1 MEISA
6 RYVAVGL
13 FTVLVVMAGFGY
25 VFWKTKAG
33 FDRATALYDIYFDAP
48 VSGLTMA
55 GEVQF
60 NGIKVGQIKEIAV
73 VPDRPDKVRVRVEI
87 DEKTP
92 VRQDSVAKLEP
103 KGITGVTFVQI
114 LGGSVDSPS
123 LAATSERP
131 VPVIPSVRSEMA
143 ELFSS
148 APRLLER
155 AIEVMEN
162 LNEVLGPDN
171 RQALRETLANV
182 RDLSATLASQRGAI
196 ADTIDDASVAARNFA
211 AASGRLDEIFSRAE
225 STFEKADSAM
235 ASARETFERAGV
247 FIDQDLAQAARSF
260 RELAENIN
268 SAVDEASPGLAA
280 FSNEGLANLNR
291 LLRDASQLAASLER
305 LAWRIESD
313 PQSLFFGVRVPEEEL
328 R

>member
-13 FTVLVVMAGFGY
+13 FAVLMVMAGFGY

-33 FDRATALYDIYFDAP
+33 FDHTTTLYDIYFDAP

-73 VPDRPDKVRVRVEI
+73 VPDQPGKVRVRVEI
-87 DEKTP
+87 DAKTP
-92 VRQDSVAKLEP
+92 VRQNSVAKIEP

-123 LAATSERP
+123 LTPAKEKEVA
-131 VPVIPSVRSEMA
+131 VIPSMRSELA
-143 ELFSS
+143 ELFTS

-162 LNEVLGPDN
+162 LNAVLSPDN
-171 RQALRETLANV
+171 RQALSETLANV
-182 RDLSATLASQRGAI
+182 RDLSATLAAQRGAI
-196 ADTIDDASVAARNFA
+196 ADTIDDASIAARNFA

-225 STFEKADSAM
+225 STFDKAHT
-235 ASARETFERAGV
+235 ASASAGGTCDRAGV
-247 FIDQDLAQAARSF
+247 FIDEDLSQAARSF

-268 SAVDEASPGLAA
+268 SAVGEASPGLAA

>member
-33 FDRATALYDIYFDAP
+33 FDRSTALYDIYFDAP

-73 VPDRPDKVRVRVEI
+73 VSDRPDKVRVRVEI
-87 DEKTP
+87 DENTP
-92 VRQDSVAKLEP
+92 VRKDSVAKLEP

-114 LGGSVDSPS
+114 LGGSVESPP
-123 LAATSERP
+123 LTGTSERP
-131 VPVIPSVRSEMA
+131 VPIIPSMRSELA
-143 ELFSS
+143 ELFSA

-162 LNEVLGPDN
+162 LNAVLGPDN
-171 RQALRETLANV
+171 RQALSDTLANV
-182 RDLSATLASQRGAI
+182 RDLSATLAAQRGVI
-196 ADTIDDASVAARNFA
+196 AETIDDASVAAKNFA
-211 AASGRLDEIFSRAE
+211 AASGRLDEIFTRAE
-225 STFEKADSAM
+225 STFEKADQAM
-235 ASARETFERAGV
+235 ASARETFDRAGV
-247 FIDQDLAQAARSF
+247 FIDEDLALAARSF

-268 SAVDEASPGLAA
+268 NAVDEASPGLAA
-280 FSNEGLANLNR
+280 FSNEGLSNLNR
-291 LLRDASQLAASLER
+291 LLRDASHLAASLER
-305 LAWRIESD
+305 LAWRLESD
-313 PQSLFFGVRVPEEEL
+313 PQSLLFGVRVPEEEL